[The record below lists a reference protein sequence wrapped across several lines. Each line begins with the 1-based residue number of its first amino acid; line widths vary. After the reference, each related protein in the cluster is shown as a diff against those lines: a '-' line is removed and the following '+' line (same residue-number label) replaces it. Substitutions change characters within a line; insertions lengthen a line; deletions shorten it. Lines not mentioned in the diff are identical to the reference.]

1 MDFLTFWKG
10 FGIEDLG
17 NWLSFIV
24 ITAISFVTGLVIA
37 YIVLKTLHWFGA
49 RKDRHMNGIMRK
61 NLRLPLFVFFP
72 LTSTYLSTMAF
83 EPQLLDIQ
91 IVDAVIKVLFVLCL
105 ISVTLGVIKTV
116 SLYVQNHFDISN
128 EDNLRAR
135 AVHTQ
140 ITVIRRIAGFIVI
153 VIGLSSFFLL
163 FDELRS
169 IGVSLIASA
178 GIAGIALGF
187 AAQKTLGNLL
197 AGIQIAFAQPI
208 RVDDAVYVEGE
219 WGWIEEIT
227 LTYVVIKIW
236 DLRRLVLPISYFIE
250 KPFQNWTKT
259 SSTIIGSV
267 FLYTDYTMPVDALRE
282 KFENILANNPNW
294 NKQVQVVQVTD
305 SKPETME
312 IRMLMSAKN
321 SPTAWD
327 LRCEVREEMVKFIQE
342 NYPHA
347 LPKTRAVLRQEV
359 SGGDQEKSL

>member
-1 MDFLTFWKG
+1 MDISEFLQGLQPNALDDRLYFLVVA
-10 FGIEDLG
+10 IASLG
-17 NWLSFIV
+17 LGLIV
-24 ITAISFVTGLVIA
+24 ARASI
-37 YIVLKTLHWFGA
+37 KTMHWFGTKKQ
-49 RKDRHMNGIMRK
+49 RDMDVIMRR

-72 LTSTYLSTMAF
+72 LLGVYLSILSL
-83 EPQLLDIQ
+83 EPDLLTIHM
-91 IVDAVIKVLFVLCL
+91 IDAVLKVLFVFSLVSL
-105 ISVTLGVIKTV
+105 TLGIVKTIAV
-116 SLYVQNHFDISN
+116 FVQRHFDITS

-140 ITVIRRIAGFIVI
+140 ITVIRRIASFII
-153 VIGLSSFFLL
+153 ILIGLSSFFLL
-163 FDELRS
+163 FEELRS

-178 GIAGIALGF
+178 GIVGIAVGF

-259 SSTIIGSV
+259 SSSIIGSV
-267 FLYTDYTMPVDALRE
+267 FLYTDYTMPIDALRT
-282 KFENILANNPNW
+282 KFEGILRQNRNW
-294 NKQVQVVQVTD
+294 DGQDQVVQVTN
-305 SKPETME
+305 STPETME

-321 SPTAWD
+321 SPTAWN
-327 LRCEVREEMVKFIQE
+327 LRCELRE
-342 NYPHA
+342 
-347 LPKTRAVLRQEV
+347 
-359 SGGDQEKSL
+359 GW